1 MQVQAAL
8 YLGSRRLSIF
18 SYSKP
23 VFLDDKTE
31 FCETEELKFWKP
43 KSKSGL
49 WISQEDEMNQNEERG
64 AQINICLNVLLI
76 SKSTPAQAGF
86 TKTKAFVIGSCQVS
100 LFNECYLLRQGHRNL
115 SLWPFVAF
123 DPRMVC

>member
-18 SYSKP
+18 SYSRP
-23 VFLDDKTE
+23 VHLDDKTE

-64 AQINICLNVLLI
+64 AQINICNLPSHARVCLNVLLI
-76 SKSTPAQAGF
+76 SKTTPAQTGF
-86 TKTKAFVIGSCQVS
+86 TKTKALVLGSC
-100 LFNECYLLRQGHRNL
+100 
-115 SLWPFVAF
+115 
-123 DPRMVC
+123 